1 MKASEFE
8 TLDKT
13 VEVAR
18 RVELSFQTS
27 PTASKPNQ
35 SLDEW
40 KVTPPNAFVSS
51 TSVKSQYQH
60 SQRQQRACYT
70 CGETT
75 HLSRY
80 CPKYRKDTP
89 KQPEICRNYYRFP
102 NALPAYL
109 SAELEQLQ
117 KRAMRII
124 FPFTSYRDALQQ
136 ARLET
141 LSARR
146 ELITSKLFESISSNE
161 NHRLYKLLPSRNKCH
176 FNMRHKRNFNI
187 PMAKTK
193 RLMNTFIYS
202 NCN

>member
-1 MKASEFE
+1 MYFNF
-8 TLDKT
+8 
-13 VEVAR
+13 
-18 RVELSFQTS
+18 LSWF
-27 PTASKPNQ
+27 K
-35 SLDEW
+35 
-40 KVTPPNAFVSS
+40 
-51 TSVKSQYQH
+51 
-60 SQRQQRACYT
+60 
-70 CGETT
+70 
-75 HLSRY
+75 
-80 CPKYRKDTP
+80 
-89 KQPEICRNYYRFP
+89 
-102 NALPAYL
+102 LPAYL

-176 FNMRHKRNFNI
+176 FNLRHKRNFNI